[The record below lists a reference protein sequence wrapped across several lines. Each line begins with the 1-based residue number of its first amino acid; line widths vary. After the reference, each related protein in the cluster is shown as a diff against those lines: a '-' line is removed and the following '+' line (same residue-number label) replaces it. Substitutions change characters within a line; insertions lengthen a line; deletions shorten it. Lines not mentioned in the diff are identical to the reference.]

1 MKRSVLI
8 LSVFVAVLS
17 GVGSSYYFSREF
29 AKKLAAVGAQDQ
41 RSSQFV
47 NFPSQA
53 PSDFTLAA
61 ENSVHAV
68 VHVKT
73 TYYGNANYYYGNP
86 LLDFFFGNPNQ
97 NYTPQ
102 PQQASGS
109 GVIISGDGYI
119 VTNNHVIDGSN
130 EIEVVLNDK
139 RVFKAKVVGADPNTD
154 IALLKVDGENL
165 PFLTIGSSDDLR
177 LGEWVLAV
185 GNPFNLTSTVTAGI
199 VSAKAR
205 SINLLADGAGPSAIE
220 SFIQTDAAVNP
231 GNSGGALVNTRGE
244 LVGIN
249 TAIASRTGSYSGYS
263 FAIPVSI
270 ARKVVDDIK
279 EFGAV
284 QRAFIGVGIKEL
296 TQQEADKLGVK
307 VLKGVLINGVDEN
320 GGAAEAGI
328 KTGDIILSINGVEV
342 NSPSELQEQVSRF
355 RPKDQVEINVLRESK
370 QKLFKIVLRNK
381 AGSTDVVKASDASSA
396 LGAKLVPI
404 SNDLKKKFGLR
415 GGVQVAGLSDGLL
428 KSQGVKEGYIITQ
441 IDRKLVTE
449 VEDVA
454 TILRNASGG
463 VLIEG
468 IYPNGV
474 VAYYALGIGK

>member
-1 MKRSVLI
+1 M
-8 LSVFVAVLS
+8 
-17 GVGSSYYFSREF
+17 
-29 AKKLAAVGAQDQ
+29 
-41 RSSQFV
+41 
-47 NFPSQA
+47 
-53 PSDFTLAA
+53 
-61 ENSVHAV
+61 
-68 VHVKT
+68 
-73 TYYGNANYYYGNP
+73 
-86 LLDFFFGNPNQ
+86 
-97 NYTPQ
+97 
-102 PQQASGS
+102 
-109 GVIISGDGYI
+109 
-119 VTNNHVIDGSN
+119 
-130 EIEVVLNDK
+130 
-139 RVFKAKVVGADPNTD
+139 
-154 IALLKVDGENL
+154 
-165 PFLTIGSSDDLR
+165 
-177 LGEWVLAV
+177 
-185 GNPFNLTSTVTAGI
+185 
-199 VSAKAR
+199 
-205 SINLLADGAGPSAIE
+205 
-220 SFIQTDAAVNP
+220 
-231 GNSGGALVNTRGE
+231 NTRGE

-307 VLKGVLINGVDEN
+307 ALKGVLINGVDEN

-355 RPKDQVEINVLRESK
+355 RPKDQVAINVLRESK

-441 IDRKLVTE
+441 IDRRLVAE

-474 VAYYALGIGK
+474 VAYYALGLGK